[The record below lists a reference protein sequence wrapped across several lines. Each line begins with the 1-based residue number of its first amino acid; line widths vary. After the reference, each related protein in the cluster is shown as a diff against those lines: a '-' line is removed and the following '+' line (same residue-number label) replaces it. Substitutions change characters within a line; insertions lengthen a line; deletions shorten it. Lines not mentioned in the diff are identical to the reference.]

1 MGRTIALNRRG
12 RGLIAAAAVAVLVA
26 VVAVALVVPTRDD
39 GPGGL
44 AADGAGNALPGEFSP
59 EAERLAREETRLPV
73 VWLGP
78 RFEGLNLVQS
88 LAHSIV
94 PPAGSSAGVAVPRCD
109 LI

>member
-1 MGRTIALNRRG
+1 M
-12 RGLIAAAAVAVLVA
+12 
-26 VVAVALVVPTRDD
+26 VPTRDD

>member
-1 MGRTIALNRRG
+1 
-12 RGLIAAAAVAVLVA
+12 
-26 VVAVALVVPTRDD
+26 VVPTRDD

-78 RFEGLNLVQS
+78 GFESLNLVQS

-94 PPAGSSAGVAVPRCD
+94 PPAGSSAGVAVPRFD